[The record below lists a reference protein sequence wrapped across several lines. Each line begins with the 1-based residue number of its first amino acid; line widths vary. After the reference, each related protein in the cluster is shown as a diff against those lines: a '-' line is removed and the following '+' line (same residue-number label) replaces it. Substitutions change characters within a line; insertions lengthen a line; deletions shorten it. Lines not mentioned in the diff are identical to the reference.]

1 MKINDNVQH
10 KDEDWFLSQE
20 STYSYLEERT
30 KIFWSVVEKKWNL
43 NTPSSSNSSGNTKFN
58 FVIPF
63 YNAERWLE
71 KCITSVKRQNYKNFE
86 CFLIDD
92 LSTDSSYEVASKAAA
107 NDDRFH
113 LVKNKEKKYAL
124 GNIVS
129 ILKTI
134 DSDDEV
140 NIILDG
146 DDWLSSENV
155 LSYLDQEYN
164 NGRTLLTYGNYI
176 YHPQGFMGVEPSMY
190 PDEIIKNN
198 LFRTDQ
204 WRASHLRT
212 FKTKL
217 WKELDL
223 EDLKD
228 INGEYYK
235 TAYDQALMLPLLEI
249 SGGRFKFV
257 DRIMHTYNRE
267 NPLNVDKT
275 KQKMQF
281 ETAKEIR
288 RKKPYVS
295 KF

>member
-1 MKINDNVQH
+1 
-10 KDEDWFLSQE
+10 
-20 STYSYLEERT
+20 
-30 KIFWSVVEKKWNL
+30 
-43 NTPSSSNSSGNTKFN
+43 
-58 FVIPF
+58 
-63 YNAERWLE
+63 
-71 KCITSVKRQNYKNFE
+71 
-86 CFLIDD
+86 
-92 LSTDSSYEVASKAAA
+92 
-107 NDDRFH
+107 
-113 LVKNKEKKYAL
+113 
-124 GNIVS
+124 
-129 ILKTI
+129 
-134 DSDDEV
+134 
-140 NIILDG
+140 
-146 DDWLSSENV
+146 
-155 LSYLDQEYN
+155 
-164 NGRTLLTYGNYI
+164 
-176 YHPQGFMGVEPSMY
+176 MGVEPSMY